1 MAEKKARHMVAGRI
15 MILSAVV
22 RGHKVFSR
30 VRISEIE
37 GPSMPSPRG
46 IGIVLEK
53 SPQNL
58 FLPIGILAISRY
70 FSEKHFFSNRSAC
83 AL

>member
-1 MAEKKARHMVAGRI
+1 
-15 MILSAVV
+15 
-22 RGHKVFSR
+22 
-30 VRISEIE
+30 
-37 GPSMPSPRG
+37 MPSPRG